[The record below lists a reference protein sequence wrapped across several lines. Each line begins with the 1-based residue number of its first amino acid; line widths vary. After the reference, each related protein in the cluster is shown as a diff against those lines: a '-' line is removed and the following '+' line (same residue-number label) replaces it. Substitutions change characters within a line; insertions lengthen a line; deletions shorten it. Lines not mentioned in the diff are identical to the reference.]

1 MSNKNTTLDV
11 AVIEKKPFY
20 KSKIV
25 WLAVAT
31 IFLGAVDQLNLIA
44 TQLPAEYHGAITM
57 VLGALTLLA
66 RSFSCITLVKDTT
79 DK

>member
-1 MSNKNTTLDV
+1 MANQDV
-11 AVIEKKPFY
+11 AVVEKKPFY

-31 IFLGAVDQLNLIA
+31 IFLGAVDQLNFITA
-44 TQLPAEYHGAITM
+44 QLPTEYQGAITM

-66 RSFSCITLVKDTT
+66 RSYSGLTVVKEATE
-79 DK
+79 K

>member
-1 MSNKNTTLDV
+1 MSNENTTLDV

-44 TQLPAEYHGAITM
+44 TQLPAEYQGAITM
-57 VLGALTLLA
+57 VLGTLTLLA
-66 RSFSCITLVKDTT
+66 RSFSGITLVKDTT

>member
-1 MSNKNTTLDV
+1 MSNENKTQDV
-11 AVIEKKPFY
+11 AIIEKKPFY

-31 IFLGAVDQLNLIA
+31 MFLGAVDQLNLIA
-44 TQLPAEYHGAITM
+44 TQLPAEYQGAITM
-57 VLGALTLLA
+57 VLGALTLIA
-66 RSFSCITLVKDTT
+66 RSFSGITLVKDTT

>member
-1 MSNKNTTLDV
+1 MSNENKNQDV

-44 TQLPAEYHGAITM
+44 TQLPAEYQGAITM
-57 VLGALTLLA
+57 VLGVLTLLA
-66 RSFSCITLVKDTT
+66 RSFSGITLVKDTT

>member
-1 MSNKNTTLDV
+1 MANTTNTHGV

-31 IFLGAVDQLNLIA
+31 IFLGAVDQLNLLS
-44 TQLPAEYHGAITM
+44 TQLPVEYQGITTM

-66 RSFSCITLVKDTT
+66 RSFSGITVVKDTT
-79 DK
+79 EK